1 MTFDNKIELVWVR
14 IKESE
19 ILAIQPSR
27 KLIFFMFNVLK
38 SGRYFSSLCMQSRG
52 VILIQMKCHLPCF
65 LTGIL
70 QISGIILH
78 PKCTPTSVF
87 QHSACVA
94 DLFPIQTHVNFQPVL
109 FNSVCTSL
117 CFEEAL
123 KNPDFSLQM

>member
-1 MTFDNKIELVWVR
+1 
-14 IKESE
+14 
-19 ILAIQPSR
+19 
-27 KLIFFMFNVLK
+27 MFNVLK

-52 VILIQMKCHLPCF
+52 LILIQMKCHLPCF

-123 KNPDFSLQM
+123 KIPTFRCKCRASPKIVSIWRIFEPIRSRDQGRNHYDKQIM